1 MWERNQTSGIWW
13 DGSILSMEG
22 HVHFRYC
29 TPSALAHL
37 IIHGV
42 WSSITFSMPLAVWP
56 VWILSHRSCSA
67 VSSVCAG
74 WPQLPLGAEM
84 RPCPHRSAGGSALPA
99 SVHTCMWTQEKHN
112 IEHTVWEYYIIASLF
127 SSLGSEFS
135 SQGHFHS
142 LQLLNV
148 SQFLFCRVVRLKT
161 APRNNFSHT

>member
-1 MWERNQTSGIWW
+1 MREKPNFGHTVRWIHTTDGGSCPLPVLHTFCTSASDNSWCLIFDNCLYAHGCLTC
-13 DGSILSMEG
+13 LSTVSQKCG
-22 HVHFRYC
+22 
-29 TPSALAHL
+29 
-37 IIHGV
+37 
-42 WSSITFSMPLAVWP
+42 
-56 VWILSHRSCSA
+56 A
-67 VSSVCAG
+67 VSSVCVG
-74 WPQLPLGAEM
+74 WPQLPLVAEM